1 MDYDFSKTEKVK
13 QELQDIVIQTAN
25 NFADRPED
33 IAEYLKFQTK
43 FYNYSS
49 RNCLLIYKQNPG
61 AVFCSSFKAI
71 KDMGY
76 SVKKGEHGMKILVPT
91 LKTYLKIGES
101 LVPLSQATEAQK
113 QAYKANQ
120 IDTVKKLFFKVGT
133 VFDIAQTTCPVQDYP
148 KYLDLGHSSAHHK
161 QLYEI
166 IKNYCEHELNCPV
179 HENNL
184 SSVALRGYF
193 NPATNSISISGNYND
208 TTRLSILTH
217 ELGHAMLHKS
227 PETEKPAVQT
237 EFEADAVSIMLH
249 TYMGIEIAESRQR
262 HISDTLKAWKNSPDF
277 QPEKLT
283 ESLKQ
288 THDAYQQVV
297 KQINQDMQPILK
309 NEATLKELKQFV
321 KQHKNNMQNTGN
333 ERHTV
338 VINAFA
344 GPGAGKT
351 TSCLEI
357 TERLKKQGFVAEYVQ
372 EYAKELVWNNNLD
385 KLDGSI
391 QHQFEILK
399 EQVSRMDRLQG
410 KVDFIVTDS
419 PVLLNA
425 VYLKNPNSEYMQS
438 IRNLYGHFNNYNYFI
453 ERNPNI
459 FEQEGRIHNLSESL
473 KIDKQLKDTLNSLG
487 LQYTACTH
495 DTISN
500 IVSDTIRFSNQTSGI
515 SGQTIQPILPN
526 QIAMSNS
533 NGFTQSM

>member
-1 MDYDFSKTEKVK
+1 MDYDFSKAETVK
-13 QELQDIVIQTAN
+13 QELQDTVMQIAN
-25 NFADRPED
+25 TFADRPED
-33 IAEYLKFQTK
+33 IVEYLKFQTK

-61 AVFCSSFKAI
+61 AIFCNSFKAI

-76 SVKKGEHGMKILVPT
+76 AVKKGEHGMKILVPT

-113 QAYKANQ
+113 QAYKVSQ
-120 IDTVKKLFFKVGT
+120 IDSVKKLFFKVGT

-148 KYLDLGHSSAHHK
+148 QYLDLGYSSARHA
-161 QLYEI
+161 QLYKS
-166 IKNYCEHELNCPV
+166 IKNYCEQELNCTV
-179 HENNL
+179 NENNL
-184 SSVALRGYF
+184 QSVALRGYF
-193 NPATNSISISGNYND
+193 LPSTNSISISGNFND

-217 ELGHAMLHKS
+217 ELGHAILHKS
-227 PETEKPAVQT
+227 PETEKPTVQT

-249 TYMGIEIAESRQR
+249 TYMGIEIAESQKR
-262 HISDTLKAWKNSPDF
+262 HISDTLKAWKSSPDF

-288 THDAYQQVV
+288 AHDAYQHVV
-297 KQINQDMQPILK
+297 KQINQDMEPILK

-321 KQHKNNMQNTGN
+321 EQHKSNMQNLEN
-333 ERHTV
+333 ERYTV

-357 TERLKKQGFVAEYVQ
+357 TEKLKKQGFVAEYVQ
-372 EYAKELVWNNNLD
+372 EYAKELVWDNKLN
-385 KLDGSI
+385 KLDGSM
-391 QHQFEILK
+391 QNQFEILK
-399 EQVSRMDRLQG
+399 EQVSRIDRLQG

-425 VYLKNPNSEYMQS
+425 VYLKKTNSEYVQS
-438 IRNLYGHFNNYNYFI
+438 IRNLYGHLNNYNYFV
-453 ERNPNI
+453 ERNPNA
-459 FEQEGRIHNLSESL
+459 FEKEGRIHNLSESL

-495 DTISN
+495 DSINN
-500 IVSDTIRFSNQTSGI
+500 IVSDTIRFRNQLLGS
-515 SGQTIQPILPN
+515 SSMQPVLPN

-533 NGFTQSM
+533 NGFIQSM